1 MLFNAD
7 CMDIMPDYDDDHF
20 DLAIVDPPYGI
31 GMDVIY
37 KTGLHKTIHKKKQW
51 NNAIPDAEYFTEL
64 YRVSKHQIIWGCNYF
79 GPYIK
84 DVGRIVHDK
93 QMNQENTKLRFSE
106 ADIASCSMQKR
117 ITMFRYTWAGNNQGG
132 HINWHNDG
140 IDGRI
145 HPTQKPVKLYEWILN
160 KYAKVEQKILDTH
173 LGSGSIAIACHYF
186 GCDLTGIEIDTEYFN
201 AAKKR
206 INEHTKQIS
215 FI

>member
-1 MLFNAD
+1 
-7 CMDIMPDYDDDHF
+7 MPQFEDNHF

-31 GMDVIY
+31 GLNSIY
-37 KTGLHKTIHKKKQW
+37 KTGLSNNQHTEKQW
-51 NNAIPDAEYFTEL
+51 NDDIPDESYFLEL
-64 YRVSKHQIIWGCNYF
+64 YRVSKNQIIWGCNYF

-117 ITMFRYTWAGNNQGG
+117 ITVFRYTWAGNKQGG
-132 HINWHNDG
+132 TINWHNDG

-145 HPTQKPVKLYEWILN
+145 HPTQKPVKLYEWILD
-160 KYAKVEQKILDTH
+160 KYAKPGQKILDTH

-186 GCDLTGIEIDTEYFN
+186 GVDLLGIEIDKEYYDK
-201 AAKKR
+201 AKDMVDKLTR
-206 INEHTKQIS
+206 QGTL
-215 FI
+215 F